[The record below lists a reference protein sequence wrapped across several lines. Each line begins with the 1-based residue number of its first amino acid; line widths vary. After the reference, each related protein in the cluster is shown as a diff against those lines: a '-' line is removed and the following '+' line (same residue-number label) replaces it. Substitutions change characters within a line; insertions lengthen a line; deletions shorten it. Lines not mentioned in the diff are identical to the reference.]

1 MRLTPLAAVMVFFL
15 SPAALAQDIANGAQ
29 VFRDHCATCHGL
41 AARGDGPMTSILTI
55 EPPDLTLL
63 SQRNGDAFPLDQ
75 VVRRIDGRDEVIAHG
90 GPMPVFGMI
99 LGGESGVIDAPDGT
113 PVFTTRTVVDIA
125 AWLETIQQ

>member
-1 MRLTPLAAVMVFFL
+1 MRLTPFAAVTVFL
-15 SPAALAQDIANGAQ
+15 LAPAALAQYIASGAQ

-41 AARGDGPMTSILTI
+41 SARGDGPMASILTM
-55 EPPDLTLL
+55 EPPDLALL
-63 SQRNGDAFPLDQ
+63 GRRDGGVFPLDR

-113 PVFTTRTVVDIA
+113 PVFTTQAVVDIA